1 MRLLLDTHIAL
12 WSVYEPDRLPYR
24 ARALLTA
31 PGAEAFISVAS
42 LWEIA
47 IKNSKH
53 PGLLP
58 PVAIARADFAEAG
71 FRELPITGA
80 VMAQVE
86 SLQTD
91 IHSDPFDRLLVA
103 TAFSEPMR
111 LITHDRKVHAYDHT
125 GRLILLC

>member
-12 WSVYEPDRLPYR
+12 WSVYEPDRLPRR
-24 ARALLTA
+24 AHALLTA
-31 PGAEAFISVAS
+31 PDVEAFVSVAT

-58 PVAIARADFAEAG
+58 PVAVARADFAEAG
-71 FRELPITGA
+71 FREFPITGE

-86 SLQTD
+86 LLQTD
-91 IHSDPFDRLLVA
+91 IHGDPFDRLLIA
-103 TAFSEPMR
+103 TAFSEPMH
-111 LITHDRKVHAYDHT
+111 LVTHDRKVGAYDPAM
-125 GRLILLC
+125 RLILLC